1 MLPPP
6 PPTPL
11 TGGCEAAAGSAGRC
25 FCLRGA
31 AGAPEKGARM
41 LFPTKKVGIF
51 FFFFNLSLKMP
62 PTETAAHPRARSIKK
77 IYIYIFRLIKVSS
90 GSWRWF

>member
-51 FFFFNLSLKMP
+51 FFFFNLSLKMSPRVP

-77 IYIYIFRLIKVSS
+77 KYIYIYFV
-90 GSWRWF
+90 